1 MVEWL
6 DETCGD
12 LMKNLKERGVDD
24 NTLVLYLADN
34 GWNEFGKAS
43 PYENGIR
50 TPIIARWPAKI
61 KPHREEHKLASNID
75 IVPTILAACEVA
87 IPESMPGINLLDA
100 KAVAGRTELFF
111 NNFSHNMI
119 SAREP
124 GKSLW
129 TRSVIQG
136 KWKLITYQDPLPRE
150 RPNAG
155 GHRRKVPGQNQE
167 LFDLLADPHESTDLS
182 KDNPDVVK
190 KLQAS
195 MDAWWNPKTG
205 HNRVAGD

>member
-1 MVEWL
+1 M
-6 DETCGD
+6 
-12 LMKNLKERGVDD
+12 GVDD

-50 TPIIARWPAKI
+50 TPIIARWPARI
-61 KPHREEHKLASNID
+61 KAHKEGVKLASNID
-75 IVPTILAACEVA
+75 LVPTILTACGIDVPA
-87 IPESMPGINLLDA
+87 VMPGINLLDD
-100 KAVAGRTELFF
+100 KAVSDRTAIFF

-119 SAREP
+119 SAEEP

-136 KWKLITYQDPLPRE
+136 KWKLITYQNPLPKE

-155 GHRRKVPGQNQE
+155 GHNRKYPDQNHE
-167 LFDLLADPHESTDLS
+167 LFDLLADPHETKDLS
-182 KDNPDVVK
+182 KEHPAVVAE
-190 KLQAS
+190 LQAR
-195 MDAWWNPKTG
+195 MDDWWDPNG
-205 HNRVAGD
+205 R